1 MLAGKA
7 PFFNDPSDSPDAILQ
22 RIGEGKL
29 QLESGN
35 WVCVSREARNL
46 VEIMLD
52 VDPSKSRNLYC
63 VLDNDLLLTNL
74 S

>member
-35 WVCVSREARNL
+35 WLCVSREAKNL

-52 VDPSKSRNLYC
+52 VDPSK
-63 VLDNDLLLTNL
+63 L
-74 S
+74 SG